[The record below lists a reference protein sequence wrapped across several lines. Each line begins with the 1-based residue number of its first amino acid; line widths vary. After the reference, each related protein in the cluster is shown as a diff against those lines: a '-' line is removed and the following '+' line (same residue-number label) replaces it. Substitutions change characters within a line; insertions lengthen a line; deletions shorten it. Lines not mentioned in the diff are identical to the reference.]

1 MGAVVA
7 DPFSPADFGSLV
19 LTEGIKFLYQQAGAV
34 LKRWRER
41 REGGTAPAERAALR
55 PPDGLLDGTVAPAEP
70 RDDQA
75 AYLEQELRETRRLL
89 ADYAEGIEVPQ
100 QGDRL
105 AAEQADALRRLL
117 EAAYG
122 QRITFRG
129 EQRPPSGPMVIG
141 EIDVKQVAGDAAA
154 VRVKLMGA
162 GEVRASAKAER
173 VEEGGRL
180 SAIEIDNIG

>member
-1 MGAVVA
+1 MT
-7 DPFSPADFGSLV
+7 DPFSPAAWGGVV
-19 LTEGIKFLYQQAGAV
+19 LTEGIKFLYQQAGEV

-41 REGGTAPAERAALR
+41 RERGTASARQATLR
-55 PPDGLLDGTVAPAEP
+55 PPDGLLEGTVAPVEP

-75 AYLEQELRETRRLL
+75 AFLERELRETRRLL
-89 ADYAEGIEVPQ
+89 ADYAEGIEVPEP
-100 QGDRL
+100 GDRVVT
-105 AAEQADALRRLL
+105 EQADALRRLL

-154 VRVKLMGA
+154 VRVKLMSS

-180 SAIEIDNIG
+180 SAIEIDNVG